1 MTDPDSAARVLA
13 LFQPLIEATPQSF
26 SVPAMTSADVED
38 IGVKIREVLKSEP
51 TLLRLSAPCIIVGDV
66 HGEIFD
72 LYRVFGIHGLPP
84 RTKYLFLGDLIDRGE
99 ESVAVVAL
107 VFALKLLFPEHVYVL
122 RGNHEFVEMA
132 KRQGFYSET
141 QAKFKGSNVFGIY
154 CDAFE
159 YLPLAALVDETIFCV
174 HGGISP
180 GLKELAQI
188 DKIQRPLNAASID
201 LVRGILWSDP
211 VETVGDFV
219 PSRRGVGYG
228 YGQEV
233 VRRFMEANGLELI
246 VRGHECVAEG
256 VKFLFESN
264 LVSVFTASNYCGIE
278 QNDAGVLVV
287 EDSRNVR
294 GSTFNR
300 EKDVQSGRAIPV
312 VRSFRKQM
320 FLVPA
325 RRMKTMGI
333 VRLRTCPLSRSSNT
347 SLVTLPKAF
356 VCRGM
361 CRR

>member
-132 KRQGFYSET
+132 KRHGFYSET

-264 LVSVFTASNYCGIE
+264 LVSVE

-347 SLVTLPKAF
+347 SLVTRPKAF
-356 VCRGM
+356 VCGGM